1 MLAQHYVSQY
11 EMKTGLYFPYVIL
24 GFIFIWIEK
33 WLLSPKI
40 ITNTKPVLKLVKL
53 ICGALTQNSST
64 YLNSKSF
71 DLGEGITISTI
82 PRNFSLGP
90 GKKVNALVMPW

>member
-71 DLGEGITISTI
+71 DLGGVRVLQYLQYLAI
-82 PRNFSLGP
+82 FHW
-90 GKKVNALVMPW
+90 ALVKK